1 MLWRAPYQARQ
12 AAAVACGGR
21 GPGTELG
28 DVMERPPPTLQMK
41 KSGDAGERPDS
52 VENAVS
58 TANSTPATKMSSQ
71 EIAALT
77 GKEHFNVII
86 DIKKMLGELGEDVL
100 KFQGIYKDSMNRRQT
115 EYLLDRELTDTLL
128 TGYSAVLRRKVIA
141 RWRELEANVAPAVP
155 TSLSGALRLAAEQA
169 ELIERQQIELA
180 SAAPAVEFVD
190 RYVDS
195 TGLKGFRQVCKLIG
209 ANENTFRTFLDD
221 KGIMYKLGSE
231 WVPYA
236 QHLTAGRFVVKAG
249 TSDISGHA
257 FNSAKFTPRG
267 VQWVAGEFAKYLL
280 AEKQAVE

>member
-1 MLWRAPYQARQ
+1 M
-12 AAAVACGGR
+12 V
-21 GPGTELG
+21 
-28 DVMERPPPTLQMK
+28 RPPPTPQMK

-52 VENAVS
+52 VEHAVS
-58 TANSTPATKMSSQ
+58 TANSTPAPKMSSQ
-71 EIAALT
+71 EIAVLT
-77 GKEHFNVII
+77 GKEHKNVKR
-86 DIKKMLGELGEDVL
+86 DIEKMLVELAEDTL
-100 KFQGIYKDSMNRRQT
+100 NFERIYLDSMNREQT
-115 EYLLDRELTDTLL
+115 EYALDRELTDVLL
-128 TGYSAVLRRKVIA
+128 TGYSAILRRKVVA
-141 RWRELEANVAPAVP
+141 RWRELEAVVAPAVP

-180 SAAPAVEFVD
+180 GAAPAVEFVD

-209 ANENTFRTFLDD
+209 ANENTFRAFLDD

>member
-1 MLWRAPYQARQ
+1 M
-12 AAAVACGGR
+12 
-21 GPGTELG
+21 
-28 DVMERPPPTLQMK
+28 DRPPPTPQMK

-52 VENAVS
+52 VEHAVS
-58 TANSTPATKMSSQ
+58 TANFTPALKMSSQ
-71 EIAALT
+71 EIAVLT
-77 GKEHFNVII
+77 GKEHKNVKR
-86 DIKKMLGELGEDVL
+86 DIEKMLVELAEDTL
-100 KFQGIYKDSMNRRQT
+100 NFERIYLDSMNREQT
-115 EYLLDRELTDTLL
+115 EYALDRELTDVLL
-128 TGYSAVLRRKVIA
+128 TGYSAILRRKVVA
-141 RWRELEANVAPAVP
+141 RWRELEAVVAPAVP

-169 ELIERQQIELA
+169 ELIERHQIELA

-280 AEKQAVE
+280 AEKQAAE